1 MLEESGT
8 SMRKTVDLN
17 SMFSVGLSKGRKNLI
32 ADTISLHVSLE
43 QLLDV
48 LVKENKIK
56 INGVNTFYGKANA
69 VKNKQLKR
77 ALIDFNKIRNECAH
91 QRLDKEDKV
100 RCTLKK
106 CDDFI
111 KYIKSNSSEKYEIVS
126 GSCRSPLQSAV
137 IVLFDDLA
145 EYYQRTTSREHELDG
160 FYYPGQ
166 KTLDDE
172 ISEIIGREASNKA
185 IHATSA

>member
-1 MLEESGT
+1 
-8 SMRKTVDLN
+8 MRKTVDLN

-48 LVKENKIK
+48 LAKENKIK
-56 INGVNTFYGKANA
+56 INGINTFYGKANA

-100 RCTLKK
+100 RGTLKK

-111 KYIKSNSSEKYEIVS
+111 KYIKSKSSEKYETVS

-137 IVLFDDLA
+137 TVLFDDLA
-145 EYYQRTTSREHELDG
+145 EYYQRTTSREHVLDG
-160 FYYPGQ
+160 FCYPGQ

-172 ISEIIGREASNKA
+172 ISEIIG
-185 IHATSA
+185 